1 MAIGFIFSSVLY
13 LAPDLGTWV
22 NLASGTED
30 FLKLS
35 ICHVWRTELAL
46 ELYLH
51 MGVIN
56 RNSELLKTNSL
67 NFDYRMIDVKLFSG
81 LQYR

>member
-13 LAPDLGTWV
+13 LAPDLGTWKMDNLF

-35 ICHVWRTELAL
+35 ICHVLRTELAL

-51 MGVIN
+51 LGILN
-56 RNSELLKTNSL
+56 RNSELLL
-67 NFDYRMIDVKLFSG
+67 NEWPEF
-81 LQYR
+81 